1 MLGGEEPAQ
10 ELMLSGQVL
19 QQLTVLRGRN
29 GGSSS
34 SPSSSSKSQTMT
46 SWVDMFWPGIKPR
59 SRACTG
65 SMRSSTLPIWA
76 SSVKP
81 RSRNKPSKSEVPE
94 PAALLTLSHTKNSP
108 PHVQVGGHRG
118 RRDSLAAD
126 AEVDV
131 LADPHGVTGT
141 CTPRPYP
148 AKASRRT
155 HSSRHTRSTPTARE
169 TLGAT
174 TTHPVKSSRS
184 CKQLAC

>member
-46 SWVDMFWPGIKPR
+46 SWADTSWPGIKPR

-81 RSRNKPSKSEVPE
+81 RSR
-94 PAALLTLSHTKNSP
+94 
-108 PHVQVGGHRG
+108 
-118 RRDSLAAD
+118 
-126 AEVDV
+126 
-131 LADPHGVTGT
+131 
-141 CTPRPYP
+141 
-148 AKASRRT
+148 
-155 HSSRHTRSTPTARE
+155 
-169 TLGAT
+169 
-174 TTHPVKSSRS
+174 
-184 CKQLAC
+184 KQTFQE